1 MKSVLEMDAGD
12 GCKIL
17 WTHLTLNF
25 TLKMVKVVNFMACV
39 FHQDKKGDWCATLA
53 ETFVISLKEFG
64 FTCTIDL
71 LSQPLHHGRHKSKTA
86 QISAK
91 LVTFHLMRA
100 LTIIKKSLTKLEV
113 QQIHQYQERVSMT
126 FFSPKWNNSFIS
138 LKSIYH
144 GQQFLRL
151 CTEVFQL
158 LW

>member
-1 MKSVLEMDAGD
+1 M
-12 GCKIL
+12 
-17 WTHLTLNF
+17 LNF
-25 TLKMVKVVNFMACV
+25 ILKMVKAVNFMACV

-91 LVTFHLMRA
+91 LATFHLMRP

-113 QQIHQYQERVSMT
+113 QPDPPISREGLND
-126 FFSPKWNNSFIS
+126 FFPKWNNSFIS
-138 LKSIYH
+138 LKSVYH

-151 CTEVFQL
+151 CTEIFQL